1 MKFIQPMARC
11 LCWCFCSERW
21 LRKNIAN
28 DWLAGTWF
36 IYWGTLLASIVCL
49 VLLVVAIHE
58 NSSLLIFVLATGSDI
73 LF

>member
-1 MKFIQPMARC
+1 MARC

-49 VLLVVAIHE
+49 VLLAVAIHE
-58 NSSLLIFVLATGSDI
+58 ESSLLIFVLATG
-73 LF
+73 